1 MTAKPASTWKI
12 KIRMYAVGFGDC
24 FLIRFKSFDSEHFM
38 LIDCGVHAA
47 QPGNVKRMSDIV
59 GRVIDDVIAIRGA
72 PRLDVVVGTHRHRD
86 HVFGFE
92 DPRWD
97 SVKVGAV
104 WMPWTED
111 PDDPVA
117 TDLRTRQ
124 SKRALNL
131 DEIST
136 TATGKGWTAVK
147 KVLDNNLKN
156 EAAMFTLHHGFA
168 GGPAHYFLPEV
179 PDRVSPIPFTAA
191 LPGVRVHVL
200 GPSRDER
207 VIRDLTPPK
216 DRTYLAGAPN
226 TIVDSGM
233 ANLPDFAA
241 FEVDQETYTSQH
253 PGLTA
258 KFNTGV
264 MVTASRRDPLSLAV
278 ALEQAVNGTSLVLA
292 FEFAGHVLIFPGDAQ
307 WGTWEQAMNDPVS
320 QELLK
325 RTTVLKVGHHGSH
338 NATPKRLLEEFISGA
353 AAALIPV
360 TTGVFPGIPRQPLLD
375 ELASGERFS
384 EVVRSDQAPVA
395 SPNIETDPDGWWT
408 ELTLHGTY

>member
-1 MTAKPASTWKI
+1 VTTNPAPAWKI
-12 KIRMYAVGFGDC
+12 KIRMYSVGFGDC
-24 FLIRFKSFDSEHFM
+24 FLIRFKTSDAEHFV
-38 LIDCGVHAA
+38 LVDCGVHAA
-47 QPGNVKRMSDIV
+47 QPGNIERMSGIV
-59 GRVIDDVIAIRGA
+59 ERVIGDVAALRGSA
-72 PRLDVVVGTHRHRD
+72 RLDVVVGTHRHRD

-97 SVKVGAV
+97 TVEVGAV

-131 DEIST
+131 NDVGA
-136 TATGKGWTAVK
+136 TASGKRWGSVK

-168 GGPAHYFLPEV
+168 AGPEHYFLPEA
-179 PDRVSPIPFTAA
+179 PDRVSSIPFAQV

-226 TIVDSGM
+226 TVVDSDT
-233 ANLPDFAA
+233 ANLPDFDA
-241 FEVDQETYTSQH
+241 FEVDQTAYSSQH
-253 PGLTA
+253 PGLVT
-258 KFNTGV
+258 KFNSGPI
-264 MVTASRRDPLSLAV
+264 VTASRRDPLSLAV

-353 AAALIPV
+353 QAALIPV
-360 TTGVFPGIPRQPLLD
+360 TTGVFPDIPRQPLLD
-375 ELASGERFS
+375 ELASGRRFS
-384 EVVRSDQAPVA
+384 EVLRSDQPPVA
-395 SPNIETDPDGWWT
+395 SPDIETDPHGWWT
-408 ELTLHGTY
+408 ELTLHATY